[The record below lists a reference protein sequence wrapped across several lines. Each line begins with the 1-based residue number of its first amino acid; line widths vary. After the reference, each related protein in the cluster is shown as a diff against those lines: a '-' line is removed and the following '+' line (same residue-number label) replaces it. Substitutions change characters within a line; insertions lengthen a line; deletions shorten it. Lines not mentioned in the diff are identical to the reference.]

1 MALEVE
7 CLSFDYGGPPVLREV
22 SFRLPEGSFLGL
34 LGPNGTGKTTLLTAI
49 GMLRRPGSGRCLLA
63 GKDLARLSPRE
74 RAKMVAYLPQDTHSP
89 FPQTVMEAVLL
100 GRSPHALFTPGEKDR
115 RAAAAALERL
125 GLETRAFREVG
136 SLRGG
141 ERQRVVLARALAQRP
156 RLLLLDE
163 PTSSLDLKNQLGV
176 MGLVRDLCRN
186 EGLMAVASIHDLNL
200 AATFCDHFL
209 LLKDA
214 ASLAWG
220 GAEVLTP
227 KNIQAVYG
235 VPVAVAE
242 LAGRRVIVPL
252 TG

>member
-1 MALEVE
+1 M
-7 CLSFDYGGPPVLREV
+7 
-22 SFRLPEGSFLGL
+22 
-34 LGPNGTGKTTLLTAI
+34 
-49 GMLRRPGSGRCLLA
+49 
-63 GKDLARLSPRE
+63 
-74 RAKMVAYLPQDTHSP
+74 
-89 FPQTVMEAVLL
+89 
-100 GRSPHALFTPGEKDR
+100 
-115 RAAAAALERL
+115 
-125 GLETRAFREVG
+125 
-136 SLRGG
+136 
-141 ERQRVVLARALAQRP
+141 
-156 RLLLLDE
+156 DE

-200 AATFCDHFL
+200 AAAFCDHFL

>member
-1 MALEVE
+1 MSVGGEGPGPALPPGAGEDGG
-7 CLSFDYGGPPVLREV
+7 LS
-22 SFRLPEGSFLGL
+22 
-34 LGPNGTGKTTLLTAI
+34 A
-49 GMLRRPGSGRCLLA
+49 PG
-63 GKDLARLSPRE
+63 
-74 RAKMVAYLPQDTHSP
+74 YP
-89 FPQTVMEAVLL
+89 FPLPANGDGGGAAGAFPPRPL
-100 GRSPHALFTPGEKDR
+100 HPGEKDR

-125 GLETRAFREVG
+125 GLETLAFREVG
-136 SLRGG
+136 SLSGG
-141 ERQRVVLARALAQRP
+141 ERQRVFLARALAQRP

-176 MGLVRDLCRN
+176 MRLVQDLCRT

-200 AATFCDHFL
+200 AAAFCDHFL

-214 ASLAWG
+214 APLAWG